1 MAAALLYLPRQ
12 GRPAIRLRLEAA
24 DMNHPENTMMP
35 VRSIILGTSLALT
48 GLPALAQAAPV
59 PAGPNIWTQ
68 LLMFVPLI
76 LIFYFLLIRP
86 QQQRQKKHTE
96 MVNNIKRGDTVVT
109 SGGLIGKVSKVND
122 NELSVE
128 LAENV
133 RVRVVRAMVVEV
145 RNKAEPVP
153 AND

>member
-1 MAAALLYLPRQ
+1 MRDKLVMAGTTAALMAA
-12 GRPAIRLRLEAA
+12 PAF
-24 DMNHPENTMMP
+24 
-35 VRSIILGTSLALT
+35 
-48 GLPALAQAAPV
+48 AQAAAAP
-59 PAGPNIWTQ
+59 PGSSLTST
-68 LLMFVPLI
+68 LLFMLPMI

-86 QQQRQKKHTE
+86 QQQRAKKHTE

-109 SGGLIGKVSKVND
+109 SGGLIGKVNKVND
-122 NELSVE
+122 NEISLD

-133 RVRVVRAMVVEV
+133 RVRVIKSMVIEV

>member
-1 MAAALLYLPRQ
+1 MRDKLVFS
-12 GRPAIRLRLEAA
+12 G
-24 DMNHPENTMMP
+24 
-35 VRSIILGTSLALT
+35 LALA
-48 GLPALAQAAPV
+48 LSAAPAFAAAPV
-59 PAGPNIWTQ
+59 PAGPSIMSQ
-68 LLMFVPLI
+68 LLFFLPLM

-86 QQQRQKKHTE
+86 QQQRAKKHAE

-109 SGGLIGKVSKVND
+109 SGGLIGKVNKVND
-122 NELSVE
+122 GELSVD

-133 RVRVVRAMVVEV
+133 RVRIIKSMVIEV

>member
-1 MAAALLYLPRQ
+1 MRDKLVFS
-12 GRPAIRLRLEAA
+12 G
-24 DMNHPENTMMP
+24 
-35 VRSIILGTSLALT
+35 LALA
-48 GLPALAQAAPV
+48 LSAAPAFAAAPV
-59 PAGPNIWTQ
+59 PAGPSIMSQ
-68 LLMFVPLI
+68 LLFFLPLI

-86 QQQRQKKHTE
+86 QQQRAKKHAE

-109 SGGLIGKVSKVND
+109 SGSLIGKVNKVND
-122 NELSVE
+122 GELSVD

-133 RVRVVRAMVVEV
+133 RVRIIKSMVIEV

>member
-1 MAAALLYLPRQ
+1 MRDKLVFS
-12 GRPAIRLRLEAA
+12 G
-24 DMNHPENTMMP
+24 
-35 VRSIILGTSLALT
+35 LALA
-48 GLPALAQAAPV
+48 LSAAPAFADAPV
-59 PAGPNIWTQ
+59 PAGPSIMSQ
-68 LLMFVPLI
+68 LLFFLPLI

-86 QQQRQKKHTE
+86 QQQRAKKHAE

-109 SGGLIGKVSKVND
+109 SGGLIGKVNKVND
-122 NELSVE
+122 GELSVD

-133 RVRVVRAMVVEV
+133 RVRIIKSMVIEV

>member
-1 MAAALLYLPRQ
+1 MSARFLTLAFISATLAMPAMAQ
-12 GRPAIRLRLEAA
+12 GAPASPGGGL
-24 DMNHPENTMMP
+24 MM
-35 VRSIILGTSLALT
+35 
-48 GLPALAQAAPV
+48 
-59 PAGPNIWTQ
+59 Q
-68 LLMFVPLI
+68 LVMFLPLI

-86 QQQRQKKHTE
+86 QQQRAKKHTE

-109 SGGLIGKVSKVND
+109 SGGLIGKVNKVND
-122 NELSVE
+122 NELSVD

-133 RVRVVRAMVVEV
+133 RVRVIKSMVIEV

>member
-1 MAAALLYLPRQ
+1 MK
-12 GRPAIRLRLEAA
+12 
-24 DMNHPENTMMP
+24 P
-35 VRSIILGTSLALT
+35 VRYLTLGVSLSLL

-59 PAGPNIWTQ
+59 PAGPSIWTQ
-68 LLMFVPLI
+68 LLMFLPLI

-133 RVRVVRAMVVEV
+133 RVRLVKGMVLEV

>member
-1 MAAALLYLPRQ
+1 MRDKLVFSGLALALSAAPAFAAA
-12 GRPAIRLRLEAA
+12 A
-24 DMNHPENTMMP
+24 
-35 VRSIILGTSLALT
+35 
-48 GLPALAQAAPV
+48 V
-59 PAGPNIWTQ
+59 PAGPSLISQ
-68 LLMFVPLI
+68 LLFFLPLI

-86 QQQRQKKHTE
+86 QQQRAKKHTE

-109 SGGLIGKVSKVND
+109 SGGLIGKVNKVND
-122 NELSVE
+122 AELSVD

-133 RVRVVRAMVVEV
+133 RVRIIKAMVIEV